1 MTLPTKLA
9 LLPQEATSLS
19 ARLELDSATRDLA
32 QATARL
38 AALRLPKTRK
48 PSLASTYFS
57 RATAEL
63 KASR

>member
-9 LLPQEATSLS
+9 LIPHEVTSLS
-19 ARLELDSATRDLA
+19 ARLELEQATRDLA

-38 AALRLPKTRK
+38 SALRLPKARK
-48 PSLASTYFS
+48 TSLASTYFS